1 MCRLWISPGKAGCQ
15 NCERANMPFSRA
27 LPHPGDPHVLK
38 FKCSKATLSG
48 TSCFGPKLIRAVSM
62 TIRFGT
68 ASSAIP
74 LDFIDMYCFEYPT
87 NLRYSRGVLNN
98 ISIKEYTQPLRRC
111 GCALV
116 CKLCCQQAGTSN
128 SSPKARNKQESSLHF
143 CRYYTKVLLQ
153 ASSKRGLKSTLI
165 LVRLGSRLQ
174 LSRMS
179 PGKWE
184 PSKTDLT
191 RRVRLIS
198 GLGWL
203 QLSRMSPE
211 KWEPSKTI

>member
-1 MCRLWISPGKAGCQ
+1 MQLCLCICTCLWLCVCVPKHLAKRHGQLRRCCRVRAGPGVGRVQPVGAPLSKDRISVPT
-15 NCERANMPFSRA
+15 ESSF
-27 LPHPGDPHVLK
+27 
-38 FKCSKATLSG
+38 
-48 TSCFGPKLIRAVSM
+48 IRAVSM

-98 ISIKEYTQPLRRC
+98 VSIKEYTQPLRRC

-184 PSKTDLT
+184 PSKT
-191 RRVRLIS
+191 I
-198 GLGWL
+198 
-203 QLSRMSPE
+203 
-211 KWEPSKTI
+211 